1 VVAPNLEA
9 AERRFFDAYLTHRPP
24 PPPAAATPALQP
36 ARMPPPAPE
45 VIGLFPQ
52 PEPRR

>member
-1 VVAPNLEA
+1 V
-9 AERRFFDAYLTHRPP
+9 
-24 PPPAAATPALQP
+24 ATPAPQP
-36 ARMPPPAPE
+36 VRMPPPAPE